1 MSINDTL
8 KICLVV
14 LIISLSAFI
23 VTSSC
28 YLLHKIFTTDK
39 IDVQVNGTY
48 LQDEV
53 VEALINAKIVETEN
67 DN

>member
-1 MSINDTL
+1 M
-8 KICLVV
+8 
-14 LIISLSAFI
+14 SLSAFI

>member
-1 MSINDTL
+1 MSLNDTL

-14 LIISLSAFI
+14 LLISLSFFI
-23 VTSSC
+23 LSSGS
-28 YLLHKIFTTDK
+28 YLVHKIFNTDK
-39 IDVQVNGTY
+39 IEVQVNGTY

-53 VEALINAKIVETEN
+53 VQALINANVLETDN

>member
-1 MSINDTL
+1 MSLNDTL

-14 LIISLSAFI
+14 VLISLSFFI
-23 VTSSC
+23 LSSGS
-28 YLLHKIFTTDK
+28 YLVHKIFTADK
-39 IDVQVNGTY
+39 IEVQVNGTY

-53 VEALINAKIVETEN
+53 IQALINANIVETDN

>member
-8 KICLVV
+8 KISLVV
-14 LIISLSAFI
+14 LIMSLSAFI
-23 VTSSC
+23 VTSSG

-39 IDVQVNGTY
+39 IEVQVNGTY

-53 VEALINAKIVETEN
+53 VQALINANIVETDN